1 MGLLDK
7 ALNFRSGTE
16 KRVPGLLERAKKLKD
31 FIQGKDKDQPPV
43 RAESSNSGV
52 APKQTRPQAAPATR
66 GGLFKRAL
74 AAKTPSTAGGLLKRA
89 ESLQSED
96 AGTFGSSGQP
106 GQHSPEPPA
115 EIDFSSPDLASTDLD
130 SPDLSGDLSHSDFDL
145 PGSDLYIAPA
155 RPDLIGDSA
164 HESSDFHETAPSVD
178 TSKFATSDA
187 SADPMIL
194 DIDLPD
200 LPESDFSDQP
210 FTETAAPKDLSHSH
224 SDDSEHKP
232 GGLLARAEQLKGDV
246 SSTESS
252 DLAEPAFDTTL
263 DWDSKDAPELDLPDF
278 DSPRP
283 ASSFE
288 QDVQSDSAAAAAEDL
303 PGLWNELES
312 PANDAD
318 LVDHELSQA
327 DEAAREHAESLAATD
342 DFSPEESWDEASD
355 PFSTFEQEAEKA
367 AERELASNDDKPHEE
382 KVQPSFLFDADDDF
396 TTAPIEAHIAGQKKI
411 DHYLSLFDIQREI
424 SGIDNFEEFWDSVL
438 FAVMGQLG
446 AETVC
451 ILASRNGTEGGQTF
465 LPVAY
470 SGMEIGDKW
479 ALGPGDTLYDSAST
493 EDGVMYAESFRNLSD
508 AMTLTE
514 IERDMIVQSRAQIIA
529 PLKNNGKM
537 YGIIFLGGT
546 HSGEDYGIDDLEFVT
561 LLGGIAA
568 SGVDRI
574 IARLEF
580 ARGTEVLK
588 KRDFYHNRIL
598 EAARECSSGA
608 NLDELY
614 DIVGRNLT
622 EHFSVDSYSIVL
634 LNPSTQEYSIFAGN
648 RISPESIEKFKLR
661 TTSELIGMVSNFTRV
676 FEISD
681 FRTNSELTAC
691 YTNDDLGIMKSYWI
705 VPLIYQNW
713 LVGFITVHSTRAPW
727 TEFEREMIVSF
738 AELVSAS
745 FGGAIMMGER
755 ESLFRDPFSPLE
767 DRLRVELGRAFEF
780 HSHLSLAEIR
790 IKNIKRIL
798 TLNPSANVTQF
809 LSSVGRT
816 ISGFLFQTDFLAR
829 IGQGRFALILPGRG
843 KEEAEILIKKIRN
856 DIKRLHLLPGSP
868 VDAQFVHTIVSTDD
882 THDPEKMLAILE

>member
-7 ALNFRSGTE
+7 ALNFRSGGP
-16 KRVPGLLERAKKLKD
+16 KRGSGLLERAKKLKD
-31 FIQGKDKDQPPV
+31 FVQGKDKTGAQDSDSPSK
-43 RAESSNSGV
+43 RS
-52 APKQTRPQAAPATR
+52 AAPGSR
-66 GGLFKRAL
+66 GLFKRAT
-74 AAKTPSTAGGLLKRA
+74 AARTPPPSEISGSAATGSASGPAMSAPGTGGLLKRA
-89 ESLQSED
+89 QGLQDSQPSVTPEVSTLPASNLAAPIQD
-96 AGTFGSSGQP
+96 HSQAFAPEGQ
-106 GQHSPEPPA
+106 
-115 EIDFSSPDLASTDLD
+115 IDFSSPDLGPNTDDEL
-130 SPDLSGDLSHSDFDL
+130 F
-145 PGSDLYIAPA
+145 IAPA
-155 RPDLIGDSA
+155 PAEFAEEIPA
-164 HESSDFHETAPSVD
+164 HESIQTPAFDASDFAHHEPLGEPT
-178 TSKFATSDA
+178 
-187 SADPMIL
+187 IL
-194 DIDLPD
+194 DIDLPE
-200 LPESDFSDQP
+200 LPESH
-210 FTETAAPKDLSHSH
+210 APVSGPVAHADEGHESAKS
-224 SDDSEHKP
+224 
-232 GGLLARAEQLKGDV
+232 GGLLARAEQFKDEPASHAEW
-246 SSTESS
+246 SSE
-252 DLAEPAFDTTL
+252 LAEPSFDPTL
-263 DWDSKDAPELDLPDF
+263 DWDSGDTPELDLPDF
-278 DSPRP
+278 DSQKSSSGMDSDRAEVTEP
-283 ASSFE
+283 AE
-288 QDVQSDSAAAAAEDL
+288 L
-303 PGLWNELES
+303 PGLWNELDT

-318 LVDHELSQA
+318 LVDRELSQA
-327 DEAAREHAESLAATD
+327 DDVARQHAEVDLKPNDTEDAWD
-342 DFSPEESWDEASD
+342 DMSD
-355 PFSTFEQEAEKA
+355 PFSSFEQEAEKA
-367 AERELASNDDKPHEE
+367 AERELATDDKPHEE

-424 SGIDNFEEFWDSVL
+424 SSIDNFEEFWDAVL

-479 ALGPGDTLYDSAST
+479 ALGPGDTLYDAAAR

-537 YGIIFLGGT
+537 YGIVFLGST

-588 KRDFYHNRIL
+588 KRDYFHNRIL

-634 LNPSTQEYSIFAGN
+634 LNPPTQEYSIFAGN

-713 LVGFITVHSTRAPW
+713 LVGFITIHSTRAPW
-727 TEFEREMIVSF
+727 GEFEREMMVSF
-738 AELVSAS
+738 AELVGAS

-780 HSHLSLAEIR
+780 HSHLSLAELR

-809 LSSVGRT
+809 LASVGRT